1 MDPRLC
7 ILLAHGSIEGTASS
21 TGPHGIA
28 VAGPVG
34 VDHLIKNAA
43 KLFSY
48 KNKTK
53 RTILTL
59 TLSLE
64 SPSISSSK
72 KRPN

>member
-1 MDPRLC
+1 MGLHHAGPVGVD
-7 ILLAHGSIEGTASS
+7 HSIELP
-21 TGPHGIA
+21 TGPQGIA

-34 VDHLIKNAA
+34 VDQSIKNAA

-48 KNKTK
+48 KKKTK

-59 TLSLE
+59 TLSLN